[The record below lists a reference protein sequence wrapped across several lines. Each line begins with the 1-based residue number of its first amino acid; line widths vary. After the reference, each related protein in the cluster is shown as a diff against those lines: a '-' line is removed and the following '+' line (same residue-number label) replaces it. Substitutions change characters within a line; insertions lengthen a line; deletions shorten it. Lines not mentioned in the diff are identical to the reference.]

1 MLWIFYLLAG
11 LGAGVVTGLAGLSAA
26 VVITPVLVSL
36 CGWAS
41 YDAVTV
47 ALAADVLAS
56 LLSAYTYYKNKNID
70 LKTGGLV
77 TITAFLGTVI
87 GIMTAR
93 ATELYGFRGREA
105 VYHLTFLPLL
115 VPGTVFAM
123 GIQITLIRLGLSDT
137 VMGVVLVHL
146 IAAVPYCITIMTDV
160 TRAVGKK
167 LEEQAMVLG
176 ADPWQAFFAVSLP
189 SLLPGILSSMSM
201 GFILSYSQ
209 YFTTLMVGGGRV
221 KTIALVLVPYIQ
233 SGDRSLSAAYSV
245 AFVGSALAVFFVF
258 ETMIHNYQKR
268 GESR

>member
-1 MLWIFYLLAG
+1 MRKNHLMKAVLAVTLICIFLPVAVLLIWS
-11 LGAGVVTGLAGLSAA
+11 VTERWPWPLLLPESISLRTVRELLFGSAKLPKILFSSITLGLA
-26 VVITPVLVSL
+26 
-36 CGWAS
+36 
-41 YDAVTV
+41 V
-47 ALAADVLAS
+47 AL
-56 LLSAYTYYKNKNID
+56 
-70 LKTGGLV
+70 
-77 TITAFLGTVI
+77 LGTVI

-93 ATELYGFRGREA
+93 ATELYSFRGRKL
-105 VYHLTFLPLL
+105 VHLFSFLPLL

-137 VMGVVLVHL
+137 IAGVILVHL

-176 ADPWQAFFAVSLP
+176 ADPWRAFFQITLP
-189 SLLPGILSSMSM
+189 GLLPGILSSMSM

-233 SGDRSLSAAYSV
+233 SGDRALSSVYSV
-245 AFVGSALAVFFVF
+245 AFVGSALLIFFLF
-258 ETMIHNYQKR
+258 EGMIHFLQKR
-268 GESR
+268 GGEK